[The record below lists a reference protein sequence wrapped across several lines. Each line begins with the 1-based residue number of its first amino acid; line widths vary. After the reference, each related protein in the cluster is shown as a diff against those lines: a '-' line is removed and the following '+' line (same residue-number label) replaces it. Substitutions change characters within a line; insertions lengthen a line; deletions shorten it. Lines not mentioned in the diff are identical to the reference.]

1 MLYQFMRQDLIKAA
15 LALCSGYESDS
26 TFHTRRIFETA
37 AIFIELIVQ
46 PTKLPVYANLTTQE
60 ARLQYVKDFMIFKLV
75 KANLSKTSVDSYEVL
90 CLLVHPSF
98 VASGR
103 TDVEDNKHVMRFFD
117 TRTDAQL
124 PALRSTILSHLAMI
138 YNAFK
143 DLRKAF
149 ESDPEFNQD
158 AWDEA
163 CNQFLKELEAQA
175 VKMSEDGS
183 IPPLKQNELV
193 TEEVSS

>member
-1 MLYQFMRQDLIKAA
+1 
-15 LALCSGYESDS
+15 
-26 TFHTRRIFETA
+26 
-37 AIFIELIVQ
+37 
-46 PTKLPVYANLTTQE
+46 
-60 ARLQYVKDFMIFKLV
+60 
-75 KANLSKTSVDSYEVL
+75 
-90 CLLVHPSF
+90 
-98 VASGR
+98 
-103 TDVEDNKHVMRFFD
+103 
-117 TRTDAQL
+117 
-124 PALRSTILSHLAMI
+124 MI

-163 CNQFLKELEAQA
+163 CNQFLIELEAQA